1 MKNSN
6 HSLKTFLFDSFEVCR
21 FDHID
26 FVQNDN
32 ICKFDLV
39 DHQMNNG
46 TIVIGVVNF
55 ETIAEKV
62 TGIECCIEITC
73 INNGH
78 AVVQSR
84 HVLQHWKIV
93 LRINFIFTIIFVIT
107 IWGLLIFIMIVLMVV
122 IMIVESESESFC
134 DLKLPVKFLTSSR
147 SHPNPRIPGVAFEKL
162 PVMVR

>member
-1 MKNSN
+1 MK
-6 HSLKTFLFDSFEVCR
+6 TILFDSVEICG

-62 TGIECCIEITC
+62 TGIECCIEIAC
-73 INNGH
+73 INNCDTI
-78 AVVQSR
+78 VQSCNIFE
-84 HVLQHWKIV
+84 HWKIV
-93 LRINFIFTIIFVIT
+93 LRIDFIFTIIFGIT
-107 IWGLLIFIMIVLMVV
+107 ILGLMIVIMIVLMVV
-122 IMIVESESESFC
+122 IMIVQRESESFC
-134 DLKLPVKFLTSSR
+134 DLKVPLKF
-147 SHPNPRIPGVAFEKL
+147 
-162 PVMVR
+162 

>member
-62 TGIECCIEITC
+62 AGIECCIEITC
-73 INNGH
+73 INNCDTI
-78 AVVQSR
+78 VQPCNIFE
-84 HVLQHWKIV
+84 HWKIV
-93 LRINFIFTIIFVIT
+93 FRGNFMFTIIFVIA
-107 IWGLLIFIMIVLMVV
+107 IFGLMIFIMIVLMVV

-134 DLKLPVKFLTSSR
+134 DLKVQFKIL
-147 SHPNPRIPGVAFEKL
+147 
-162 PVMVR
+162 